1 MNLEM
6 GSVEVKQIDGGSS
19 KIKRPTSHLSN
30 PIDKTSTAV
39 QVKTP
44 QPIGKPN
51 QDINKVELISAGM
64 VYAFLIHRLFF

>member
-30 PIDKTSTAV
+30 PIDKTSTEV

-44 QPIGKPN
+44 QPIGETN
-51 QDINKVELISAGM
+51 HDIIKVELISAGM